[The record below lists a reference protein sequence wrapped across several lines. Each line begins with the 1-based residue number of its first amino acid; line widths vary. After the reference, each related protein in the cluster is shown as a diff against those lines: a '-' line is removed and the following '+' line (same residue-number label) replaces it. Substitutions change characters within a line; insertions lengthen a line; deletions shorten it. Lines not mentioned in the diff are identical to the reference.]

1 MNVFLKSHTPLVVR
15 SLDNSSSYALPL
27 SYVASNVPACAF
39 TPLLAVFLLCT
50 TQNGESGARQSS
62 NTFVNR
68 RGRST
73 RHTGVMSRKPVYR
86 DSPRAASRS
95 KFFVR
100 TYARP
105 YDAAAFLALFSF
117 SLEGDFLEDVF
128 FFSRASSS
136 SSSSPSRIQCNMPS
150 PSNQW

>member
-105 YDAAAFLALFSF
+105 YDAAAFLALFS
-117 SLEGDFLEDVF
+117 LEGNEGDIF
-128 FFSRASSS
+128 FFSRASSSS

>member
-1 MNVFLKSHTPLVVR
+1 MKSHTPKVVKR
-15 SLDNSSSYALPL
+15 LDNSSSYALPL
-27 SYVASNVPACAF
+27 SYVANKTPACAF

-50 TQNGESGARQSS
+50 TQNGESGDFQSS

-86 DSPRAASRS
+86 DSPKEASRS

-105 YDAAAFLALFSF
+105 YEAAAA
-117 SLEGDFLEDVF
+117 EGDEGDEGVVF
-128 FFSRASSS
+128 FSSRASSEL
-136 SSSSPSRIQCNMPS
+136 SSSPSRIQCNMPS